1 LLTKRIENFADLNP
15 WDFRLP
21 KNVWIGVTAE
31 DQKNFDRRWEI
42 LKRIPA
48 VVRFISYE
56 PAIGKITDIHDGYQ
70 TATPDWII
78 MGGESGSNTRM
89 MEPDWAYEM
98 KQLCAAYG
106 VPFFM
111 KQMTDKE
118 PIPEDLLVRQFPQV
132 HQ

>member
-1 LLTKRIENFADLNP
+1 
-15 WDFRLP
+15 
-21 KNVWIGVTAE
+21 
-31 DQKNFDRRWEI
+31 
-42 LKRIPA
+42 
-48 VVRFISYE
+48 
-56 PAIGKITDIHDGYQ
+56 
-70 TATPDWII
+70 

-118 PIPEDLLVRQFPQV
+118 PIPEDLLVGRISGLMKNFIIFIINSFLIFSFLLTIY
-132 HQ
+132 